1 MSLCQMLQLI
11 ETLKEQAISALR
23 AHWYDSGRMSCRK
36 VSPINPRWRKQIS
49 QLGGHTYEVS
59 LLYYRAFV
67 IKTKSAAQC
76 VLYRFDV

>member
-1 MSLCQMLQLI
+1 MLQLI
-11 ETLKEQAISALR
+11 KTLKEQAIGAVR
-23 AHWYDSGRMSCRK
+23 AHWYNSGGMSCRK
-36 VSPINPRWRKQIS
+36 VPPINPRWRKQIS

-59 LLYYRAFV
+59 VFYYRTFV